1 MLKIVTYKI
10 SCSVWVIIFWWESIK
25 NALFIRKIELLEIL
39 IKDIIYNYK

>member
-1 MLKIVTYKI
+1 MVKIVTYKI
-10 SCSVWVIIFWWESIK
+10 SCSVWVTVFRWESIK